1 MLRGSHSCWGG
12 RGQGWG
18 CSPWTERWA
27 SGPHGSVPPALSGME
42 VRWCTTSDQEQQ
54 KCSDM
59 SKAFQEAGIQP
70 PVVCTQGTSVDHCI
84 QLIAVSSS
92 PSLHQTGGL

>member
-1 MLRGSHSCWGG
+1 MLRGGTASGG
-12 RGQGWG
+12 RGQGLGMLGALGLW
-18 CSPWTERWA
+18 
-27 SGPHGSVPPALSGME
+27 PHGSVSPVLSGME
-42 VRWCTTSDQEQQ
+42 VRWCTTSDPEQQ
-54 KCSDM
+54 KCGDM

-84 QLIAVSSS
+84 QLIAVSPS